1 MSSHMGW
8 FGSFNEVDHH
18 QLVIVVMLLGTRSVS
33 GPVASGVAGAIYRSL
48 SEERYF
54 MADAKP
60 QPASSENLLSSH
72 CCTQ

>member
-18 QLVIVVMLLGTRSVS
+18 QLVIVVMLLGTKTVS

-48 SEERYF
+48 SEQRYF
-54 MADAKP
+54 MADARP
-60 QPASSENLLSSH
+60 RPDPPEILFSSR
-72 CCTQ
+72 CCSQ